1 MKRLPIL
8 VLLSLLPAALVAQ
21 PMSIRHL
28 LRDCDTGK
36 EVRRVHLPPV
46 LIRMAS
52 WFVDEDETRDILR
65 NVNSLYLVTSEN
77 RDYSSNSDFPSR
89 VVRKLD
95 GMDFQTMMVVNDS
108 GEKVSILMRE
118 RSRNRKEMI
127 IAVDGDEDVVLYLKG
142 KLDFREMM
150 DHETLK
156 IGNVNL
162 HDISQTNL

>member
-8 VLLSLLPAALVAQ
+8 ILLSLLPAALIAQ

-28 LRDCDTGK
+28 LRGCDTGK
-36 EVRRVHLPPV
+36 EVVRIHLPPV
-46 LIRMAS
+46 VLRMAT

-65 NVNSLYLVTSEN
+65 NVNSLYLVASEN
-77 RDYSSNSDFPSR
+77 NEYSRNSDFPSR

-95 GMDFQTMMVVNDS
+95 GMNFQTMMTVNDN

-118 RSRNRKEMI
+118 KSRHRKEMI
-127 IAVDGDEDVVLYLKG
+127 IAVDGNEDVVLYLKG

-150 DHETLK
+150 DHENLK

>member
-1 MKRLPIL
+1 
-8 VLLSLLPAALVAQ
+8 
-21 PMSIRHL
+21 
-28 LRDCDTGK
+28 
-36 EVRRVHLPPV
+36 
-46 LIRMAS
+46 MAS

-65 NVNSLYLVTSEN
+65 NVNSLYLVASEN
-77 RDYSSNSDFPSR
+77 DEYSRNSDFPSR

-95 GMDFQTMMVVNDS
+95 GMNFQTMLAVNDN

-118 RSRNRKEMI
+118 KSRDRKEMI

-142 KLDFREMM
+142 KLDFRELMN
-150 DHETLK
+150 HETIK

>member
-8 VLLSLLPAALVAQ
+8 ILLSLLPAALIAQ

-28 LRDCDTGK
+28 LRSCDTGK
-36 EVRRVHLPPV
+36 EVTRIHLPPV

-65 NVNSLYLVTSEN
+65 NVNSLYLVVAEN
-77 RDYSSNSDFPSR
+77 NEYSRNSDFPSR
-89 VVRKLD
+89 VVTKLD
-95 GMDFQTMMVVNDS
+95 GMNFQTMMTVNDN

-118 RSRNRKEMI
+118 KSRDRKEMI

-142 KLDFREMM
+142 KLDFRELMNN
-150 DHETLK
+150 ETIK
-156 IGNVNL
+156 IGNVNAFYNGK
-162 HDISQTNL
+162 IK